1 MARIRARLLFSFFI
15 AMIKK
20 IFTFILALIIFIA
33 PAYANDWQPEIR
45 LGILTGVQSVQL
57 QISKPCVLLD
67 SATRK
72 IIKNINANEK
82 FTVKFSD
89 LKSNA
94 VEIRSENF
102 PLKDLIVTI
111 DDKKYF
117 GSVRINKNKSSL
129 TVINLAPVEE
139 YLRGVVPTEMSP
151 SFHAEALKAQTV
163 AARSFTLKNRSRHSA
178 EGYDLCA
185 TTHCQKYNG
194 ADSAH
199 NITDEII
206 KATRG
211 EVLMNGGLIV
221 DTNFHT
227 DSGGMTESVENVW
240 GSYAAHL
247 LPVEELEKN
256 TYHWQKEFSAEDF
269 SSRFGENF
277 GKLKEIK
284 LSPLEIGKSAADRS
298 TSGRVKTAQIIGTK
312 KTLQLTGNELRS
324 KFSLPSTLFDIKI
337 SHGKIIFEG
346 YGYGHGVGMSQNGA
360 NAYAKSGWDYKKILA
375 HYYRNTI
382 LKKLY

>member
-1 MARIRARLLFSFFI
+1 MAL
-15 AMIKK
+15 
-20 IFTFILALIIFIA
+20 TIFIV
-33 PAYANDWQPEIR
+33 PAYANENTWQPEIR
-45 LGILTGVQSVQL
+45 LGILTGVHSVRL
-57 QISKPCVLLD
+57 QISKPCVLMD

-72 IIKNINANEK
+72 VIKNINANEK
-82 FTVKFSD
+82 FSIKFSD
-89 LKSNA
+89 LKSQA

-117 GSVRINKNKSSL
+117 GSVRINKNKNSL

-139 YLRGVVPTEMSP
+139 YLRGVVPKEMSP
-151 SFHAEALKAQTV
+151 SFHAEALKAQAV
-163 AARSFTLKNRSRHSA
+163 AARSFTLKNRNRHIA
-178 EGYDLCA
+178 EGYDLCT
-185 TTHCQKYNG
+185 TTHCQLFG
-194 ADSAH
+194 GVDSAH
-199 NITDEII
+199 NSTDEII

-211 EVLMNGGLIV
+211 EVLMNSGLIV

-240 GSYAAHL
+240 GGYASHL
-247 LPVEELEKN
+247 LAVEELEKN
-256 TYHWQKEFSAEDF
+256 TYHWQKEFSVDDF

-284 LSPLEIGKSAADRS
+284 LSPLEIGKSAADRT
-298 TSGRVKTAQIIGTK
+298 TSGRVKFAQIIGTK
-312 KTLQLTGNELRS
+312 KILQLTGNELRS
-324 KFSLPSTLFDIKI
+324 KFSLPSTLFDMKF
-337 SHGKIIFEG
+337 SHGKIFFEG

-360 NAYAKSGWDYKKILA
+360 NSYAKNGWTYDKILA
-375 HYYRNTI
+375 HYYRNTT